1 MKTKKIVTTA
11 MLLAIAVLLSLI
23 QVFKLPFGGA
33 ITLVSMMPIVLIS
46 YIYGV
51 GWGVFSAFVYSI
63 LQMLTGMN
71 TISAFFLPGD
81 SQMAFG
87 AAIGVCLLDY
97 VLAFT
102 VLGFAGIFK
111 GRFKSSYTEIC
122 LGAVVALL
130 LRYLMH
136 IVSGAIFFG
145 AWADWFFGDSTGLM
159 QIGFM
164 QGFCKWVLAT
174 FKGNSLAIFYSL
186 VYNGAY
192 MIPET
197 ILTAIITP
205 LVYKVLKKS
214 NAV

>member
-1 MKTKKIVTTA
+1 M
-11 MLLAIAVLLSLI
+11 
-23 QVFKLPFGGA
+23 
-33 ITLVSMMPIVLIS
+33 
-46 YIYGV
+46 
-51 GWGVFSAFVYSI
+51 
-63 LQMLTGMN
+63 
-71 TISAFFLPGD
+71 
-81 SQMAFG
+81 
-87 AAIGVCLLDY
+87 
-97 VLAFT
+97 
-102 VLGFAGIFK
+102 
-111 GRFKSSYTEIC
+111 
-122 LGAVVALL
+122 VALL

-214 NAV
+214 NAI